1 MPRWL
6 SSTSLTKRLECVRR
20 KGGKQREM
28 WGPLSE
34 PFWTKNPF
42 LPPSAHTSQSV
53 ERVCAVCS
61 TAILIPVLLSLLP
74 HRYCWSFRANLLLQI
89 SPRDV
94 QSVVSEKN

>member
-28 WGPLSE
+28 WGTLSE

-42 LPPSAHTSQSV
+42 IPPSAHTSQSV

-61 TAILIPVLLSLLP
+61 TDILIPVLLSLLP
-74 HRYCWSFRANLLLQI
+74 HLYCRNFRPHFLLPILFRLRL
-89 SPRDV
+89 PMV
-94 QSVVSEKN
+94 TE

>member
-1 MPRWL
+1 MVVVLCVVFFFKQKTAYEMRISDW
-6 SSTSLTKRLECVRR
+6 SSDVCSSDLTKRLECVRR

-42 LPPSAHTSQSV
+42 IPPSAHTSQSV

-61 TAILIPVLLSLLP
+61 TDILIPVLLSLLP
-74 HRYCWSFRANLLLQI
+74 HRY
-89 SPRDV
+89 
-94 QSVVSEKN
+94 